1 MTRKNRN
8 VQAVIPKG
16 NEKGTK
22 GAQKEPRVA
31 SKRID
36 VSVLTY
42 KILGANIITCF
53 KEGIESSVT
62 VQLAVEEGNLRGRD

>member
-42 KILGANIITCF
+42 KILGANIITR
-53 KEGIESSVT
+53 
-62 VQLAVEEGNLRGRD
+62 QRLADNSGKYKLEVWIQQ